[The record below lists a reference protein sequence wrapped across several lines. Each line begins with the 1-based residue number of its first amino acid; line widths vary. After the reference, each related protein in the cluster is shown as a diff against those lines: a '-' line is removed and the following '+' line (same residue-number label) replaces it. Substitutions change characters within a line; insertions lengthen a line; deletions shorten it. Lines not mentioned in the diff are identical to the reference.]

1 MIIKHYE
8 LEKLNLSNNNIFL
21 LYGEN
26 EGLKNDIIK
35 KNLEPKFLGSIYRY
49 DENEVLNNKEEFF
62 MDLFSH
68 SFFEKKKLLI
78 ISRTTEKIKET
89 IEEIIEKELKDTV
102 IVLISGLLEKKSKIR
117 QLFEKEKLLTCIPFY
132 EDNIQTLSSL
142 AINFFNQKKI
152 PISSQTISL
161 LVGRSRGDRQNLE
174 GELIKIENFK
184 KNKKKISIEDVLKL
198 TNLAENYNAS
208 ELIDS
213 CLAKNKKK
221 TVKILNENNYSIE
234 DAIILIRTFLIKS
247 KRLLNLYKA
256 YDDKKNIDSAI
267 LSMKPPIFWKD
278 KDIVKQQMR
287 NWSKPSIKNLIYEI
301 NNTELLIKKNSS
313 NSVNI
318 LSNFIIEQATL
329 SNN

>member
-26 EGLKNDIIK
+26 EGLKNNIIK

-174 GELIKIENFK
+174 GELIKIENFM